1 MKLIINDTI
10 SIFEIQDQFSKK
22 YPFLKIEFFS
32 QPHDIHVGS
41 RKENLIPANL
51 QLKDCRKKHNEGTIE
66 LEPETTVAQLEK
78 QFQEIFGLYIQVFR
92 KSGNVWIE
100 TTVTDDWTFAKQND
114 EAESFYQEMESIK
127 RNDPNPPI

>member
-51 QLKDCRKKHNEGTIE
+51 QLKYLDYTFRYFVN
-66 LEPETTVAQLEK
+66 LEMYGSKQL
-78 QFQEIFGLYIQVFR
+78 
-92 KSGNVWIE
+92 
-100 TTVTDDWTFAKQND
+100 
-114 EAESFYQEMESIK
+114 
-127 RNDPNPPI
+127 